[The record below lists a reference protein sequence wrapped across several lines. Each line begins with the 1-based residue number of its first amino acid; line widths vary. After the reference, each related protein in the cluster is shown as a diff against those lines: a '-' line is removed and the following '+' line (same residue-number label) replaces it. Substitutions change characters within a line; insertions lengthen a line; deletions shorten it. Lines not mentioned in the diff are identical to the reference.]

1 MLFMVRVLL
10 IRIHNKLLGFSIIQ
24 VNMDIMTNKS
34 TKLEKVGF
42 VLVALIVL
50 LQGFYG
56 TFAFIDPTIFS
67 AIRGTELF
75 SSMDADWVKI
85 YGSRTIFITLIFGYL
100 LYTRN
105 YIVLMWGALFAV
117 VMPITDGLLAY
128 EAQAPLKVV
137 AKHVVTIVYLLIIFF
152 VLKKVIAQK
161 A

>member
-1 MLFMVRVLL
+1 
-10 IRIHNKLLGFSIIQ
+10 
-24 VNMDIMTNKS
+24 MDIMKNKI
-34 TKLEKVGF
+34 TKLEIVGL

-56 TFAFIDPTIFS
+56 TFAFIDPAKFS
-67 AIRGTELF
+67 AVRGTELF
-75 SSMDADWVKI
+75 SVMDADWVKI
-85 YGSRTIFITLIFGYL
+85 YGSRTIFISLIFGYL

-128 EAQAPLKVV
+128 QAQAPFKVV
-137 AKHVVTIVYLLIIFF
+137 AKHIVTILYLLIIFF
-152 VLKKVIAQK
+152 VLKKVVDNK

>member
-1 MLFMVRVLL
+1 M
-10 IRIHNKLLGFSIIQ
+10 HT
-24 VNMDIMTNKS
+24 MTNKS

-56 TFAFIDPTIFS
+56 TFAYIDPAMFS
-67 AIRGTELF
+67 VVRGTELY
-75 SSMDADWVKI
+75 SGLDADWVAI

-105 YIVLMWGALFAV
+105 YAVLMWGALFAM
-117 VMPITDGLLAY
+117 VMPITDGILAY
-128 EAQAPLKVV
+128 EAQAPFKVV
-137 AKHVVTIVYLLIIFF
+137 AKHVATILYLLIIFF
-152 VLKKVIAQK
+152 VLRKVVANK

>member
-1 MLFMVRVLL
+1 
-10 IRIHNKLLGFSIIQ
+10 
-24 VNMDIMTNKS
+24 MDIMINKS
-34 TKLEKVGF
+34 TNLEKVSF

-56 TFAFIDPTIFS
+56 TFAFIDPAMFS
-67 AIRGTELF
+67 VVRGTELF
-75 SSMDADWVKI
+75 SDLDADWVKI

-128 EAQAPLKVV
+128 EAQAPFKVV
-137 AKHVVTIVYLLIIFF
+137 AKHVATIVYLLIILL
-152 VLKKVIAQK
+152 VLKKIIAQK
-161 A
+161 NLTR

>member
-1 MLFMVRVLL
+1 
-10 IRIHNKLLGFSIIQ
+10 
-24 VNMDIMTNKS
+24 MDIMKNKS
-34 TKLEKVGF
+34 TKLEIVGL

-56 TFAFIDPTIFS
+56 TFAFIDPAKFS
-67 AIRGTELF
+67 AVRGTELF
-75 SSMDADWVKI
+75 SVMDADWVKI
-85 YGSRTIFITLIFGYL
+85 YGSRTIFISLIFDYL

-128 EAQAPLKVV
+128 QAQAPFKVV
-137 AKHVVTIVYLLIIFF
+137 AKHIVTILYLLIIFF
-152 VLKKVIAQK
+152 VLKKVADNK

>member
-1 MLFMVRVLL
+1 
-10 IRIHNKLLGFSIIQ
+10 
-24 VNMDIMTNKS
+24 MDIMTNKS
-34 TKLEKVGF
+34 SRLEKVGF

-56 TFAFIDPTIFS
+56 TFAFIDPEMFS
-67 AIRGTELF
+67 VVRGTELF
-75 SSMDADWVKI
+75 SGMDADWVAI

-105 YIVLMWGALFAV
+105 YVVLMWGALLGV
-117 VMPITDGLLAY
+117 IMPITDGLLAY

-137 AKHVVTIVYLLIIFF
+137 AKHVATIVYLLVLFF
-152 VLKKVIAQK
+152 VLKKVVANK

>member
-1 MLFMVRVLL
+1 
-10 IRIHNKLLGFSIIQ
+10 
-24 VNMDIMTNKS
+24 MDIMKNKS
-34 TKLEKVGF
+34 TKLEIVGL

-56 TFAFIDPTIFS
+56 TFAFIDPAKFS
-67 AIRGTELF
+67 AVRGTELF
-75 SSMDADWVKI
+75 SVMDADWVKI
-85 YGSRTIFITLIFGYL
+85 YGSRTIFISLIFGYL

-128 EAQAPLKVV
+128 QAQAPFKVV
-137 AKHVVTIVYLLIIFF
+137 AKHIVTILYLLIIFF
-152 VLKKVIAQK
+152 VLKKVADNK

>member
-1 MLFMVRVLL
+1 
-10 IRIHNKLLGFSIIQ
+10 
-24 VNMDIMTNKS
+24 MDIMTNKS

-42 VLVALIVL
+42 VLVSLIVL

-56 TFAFIDPTIFS
+56 TFAYIDPAMFS
-67 AIRGTELF
+67 VVRGTELY
-75 SSMDADWVKI
+75 SGMDADWVAI

-105 YIVLMWGALFAV
+105 YAVLMWGSLFAI

-128 EAQAPLKVV
+128 EAQAPFKVV
-137 AKHVVTIVYLLIIFF
+137 AKHVATILYLLIIFF
-152 VLKKVIAQK
+152 VLKKVSAKQ

>member
-1 MLFMVRVLL
+1 
-10 IRIHNKLLGFSIIQ
+10 
-24 VNMDIMTNKS
+24 MTNKS
-34 TKLEKVGF
+34 TKLERVGF

-56 TFAFIDPTIFS
+56 TFAFIDPAMFS
-67 AIRGTELF
+67 AVRGTELF
-75 SSMDADWVKI
+75 SVMDADWVK
-85 YGSRTIFITLIFGYL
+85 IFGYL

-128 EAQAPLKVV
+128 EAQAPFKVV
-137 AKHVVTIVYLLIIFF
+137 AKHVATIAYLLIIFF

-161 A
+161 IEQDL

>member
-1 MLFMVRVLL
+1 
-10 IRIHNKLLGFSIIQ
+10 
-24 VNMDIMTNKS
+24 MDIMKNKI
-34 TKLEKVGF
+34 TKLEIVGL

-56 TFAFIDPTIFS
+56 TFAFIDPAKFS
-67 AIRGTELF
+67 AVRGTELF
-75 SSMDADWVKI
+75 SVMDADWVKI
-85 YGSRTIFITLIFGYL
+85 YGSRTIFISLIFDYL

-128 EAQAPLKVV
+128 QAQAPFKVV
-137 AKHVVTIVYLLIIFF
+137 AKHIVTILYLLIIFF
-152 VLKKVIAQK
+152 VLKKVADNK

>member
-1 MLFMVRVLL
+1 
-10 IRIHNKLLGFSIIQ
+10 
-24 VNMDIMTNKS
+24 MDIMMNKS

-42 VLVALIVL
+42 VLVALIGL

-56 TFAFIDPTIFS
+56 TFAFIDPTMFS
-67 AIRGTELF
+67 VVRGTELF
-75 SSMDADWVKI
+75 SVMDADWVAI

-105 YIVLMWGALFAV
+105 YAVLMWGALFRI

-128 EAQAPLKVV
+128 EAQAPFKVV
-137 AKHVVTIVYLLIIFF
+137 AKHIATVVYLLIIFI
-152 VLKKVIAQK
+152 VLKKVVAQK

>member
-1 MLFMVRVLL
+1 
-10 IRIHNKLLGFSIIQ
+10 
-24 VNMDIMTNKS
+24 MTNKS
-34 TKLEKVGF
+34 TKLERVGF

-56 TFAFIDPTIFS
+56 TFAFIDPAMFS
-67 AIRGTELF
+67 AVRGTELF
-75 SSMDADWVKI
+75 SVMDADWVKI

-128 EAQAPLKVV
+128 EAQAPFKVV
-137 AKHVVTIVYLLIIFF
+137 VKHVATIAYLLIIFF

-161 A
+161 IEQDL